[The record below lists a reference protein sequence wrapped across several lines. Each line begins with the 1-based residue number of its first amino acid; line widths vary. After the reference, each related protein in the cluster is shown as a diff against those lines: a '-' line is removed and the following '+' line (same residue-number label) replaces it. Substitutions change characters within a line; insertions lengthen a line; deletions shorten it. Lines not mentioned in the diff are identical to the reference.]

1 MTLDTTAV
9 LTGPRAARRGGW
21 PRRLVG
27 AGFAIAVLLMLVNLG
42 TLLLAALVALG
53 YPYDLDYGEGIVWQ
67 QLRNIVAGT
76 GYGPLGVYP
85 AVVYH
90 YPPVYHLMT
99 AATAWAFGLDQLFA
113 GRLVSLLSTVAMMG
127 LVGRLVVSAMPR
139 GEDRVLQLAA
149 AGIGG
154 LCLASIP
161 SILSWAFLMRVDMLA
176 CALTLAGLALG
187 IRAIERPS
195 AIPFAAL
202 AFVLAIY
209 TKQTSIAG
217 PVAVF
222 AALWLVRPRAAIVL
236 FACCAGLGLIALG
249 GLSLASDGGF
259 LRHILLYNI
268 NRLDLSRIDLLA
280 WILTSQAMLIAM
292 AAFAIVASWRRL
304 ELGRPLALRAKLA
317 GDPSKAAPLILLL
330 FLAVKTMMLPMILKS
345 GSSDNYI
352 IEWSCGMAVFVGL
365 AAVPVLKFVRDGT
378 AAPSLVL
385 LLLFTVALPVTAWQ
399 TPASEPDAAGAR
411 YQGAL
416 MAGVVTDIR
425 ASAKPVISDDM
436 VLLIRAGRD
445 VQWEPAIAAELA
457 HGRVYDEAAF
467 AGMVRRHAFGFFITH
482 DGPGA
487 VFFKQRYNPVVA
499 DAIEAAYPRRRQVG
513 PLVYHLPPAGQP

>member
-1 MTLDTTAV
+1 MTIDTTAALV
-9 LTGPRAARRGGW
+9 GPRAARRGGW

-27 AGFAIAVLLMLVNLG
+27 AGLAIAVLLMLVNVG
-42 TLLLAALVALG
+42 KLLLAALVALG

-85 AVVYH
+85 AIVYH
-90 YPPVYHLMT
+90 YPPVYHVTT

-113 GRLVSLLSTVAMMG
+113 GRLVSLLSALAMMV
-127 LVGRLVVSAMPR
+127 LVGRLSASAMPR
-139 GEDRVLQLAA
+139 SEDRVLRLAA
-149 AGIGG
+149 AAIGG
-154 LCLASIP
+154 LSLASIP
-161 SILSWAFLMRVDMLA
+161 SILTWAILMRVDMLA

-217 PVAVF
+217 PIAVF
-222 AALWLVRPRAAIVL
+222 AGLWLVRPRTAIVL
-236 FACCAGLGLIALG
+236 FACCAGFGLIALG

-268 NRLDLSRIDLLA
+268 NRLDLSRIGLLG
-280 WILTSQAMLIAM
+280 WILSSQAMLIAM
-292 AAFAIVASWRRL
+292 AAFAVAATWRRL
-304 ELGRPLALRAKLA
+304 ELSRPLALRVTLA
-317 GDPSKAAPLILLL
+317 SDPSKAAAVILLL

-352 IEWSCGMAVFVGL
+352 IEWSCGIAMFVGL
-365 AAVPVLKFVRDGT
+365 AVLPVLKFVRDGT
-378 AAPSLVL
+378 AVPSLVL
-385 LLLFTVALPVTAWQ
+385 LLLFAVALPVTAWQ
-399 TPASEPDAAGAR
+399 IPASEPDAAGAR
-411 YQGAL
+411 YRGAL

-425 ASAKPVISDDM
+425 ASTRPVISDDM
-436 VLLIRAGRD
+436 ILLIRAGRD

-467 AGMVRRHAFGFFITH
+467 ARMVRRHAFGFFLTH
-482 DGPGA
+482 DGPDS
-487 VFFKQRYNPVVA
+487 VLFKERYNPMVA

-513 PLVYHLPPAGQP
+513 PLTYHLPPAGQP